1 MHRSFSDNLDRKKIE
16 RPIFAES
23 RHEGGTMI
31 YEGGCHCGDDD
42 GKSWELHVHELAH
55 FSKDS
60 TSE

>member
-1 MHRSFSDNLDRKKIE
+1 MRVGVT
-16 RPIFAES
+16 AE
-23 RHEGGTMI
+23 TI
-31 YEGGCHCGDDD
+31 D